1 MDHKFTI
8 RGVRQVEAHFVLNPE
23 FKKNK
28 DKPVEIMH
36 QIAIKHDMRDN
47 DIHVLISFSSD
58 AEKQPFRFAVAWQG
72 VFSFEKAPPKDIVE
86 RIAHI
91 NCASI
96 LFPYIRES
104 VADLTRRAGIPP
116 LHIDPVNFIA
126 LYEERQ
132 SQSKPAAVKRKARK
146 QQKRRG

>member
-1 MDHKFTI
+1 MDFKFKI
-8 RGVRQVEAHFVLNPE
+8 SRIRQVEVHFVLNPE
-23 FKKNK
+23 FKQDK
-28 DKPVEIMH
+28 DKPIEIMH
-36 QIAIKHDMRDN
+36 QIDIKHDIRDK
-47 DIHVLISFSSD
+47 DIHVLVSFSSD

-72 VFSFEKAPPKDIVE
+72 VFSFEKAPPKDIIE

-132 SQSKPAAVKRKARK
+132 SQPKPAAVKRNTRK
-146 QQKRRG
+146 QKKS